1 MEIDLHELK
10 RLQECERAWQT
21 LYHAL
26 TAGNRATFQQ
36 AGTGIECAVREIQ
49 RLQALAAKVEQA

>member
-21 LYHAL
+21 LCHAL
-26 TAGNRATFQQ
+26 IAGNPATFQQ
-36 AGTGIECAVREIQ
+36 QGTGTGCALREIQ